1 MNNTPQKNSLPRR
14 LTLPQSIHPESSPQ
28 QPVQVQP
35 GSTTSQLPPMQPVPQ
50 WSPQTPPPGPPSQWR
65 PQTPPGA
72 PVQQYGQTPPGGAL
86 QVRPVQS
93 GPSSQ
98 LYRQTPPVVPAQ
110 ARPMQPGPPAQQYG
124 QMPPVMQS
132 QARPVPSQ
140 PASKL
145 PVDTLR
151 HIPAIRGLSAKEQQS
166 PSPLVAS
173 VMAHHEQAVR
183 QHTTVLEAYTPQ
195 QKQQEE
201 APPKRSRT
209 ASLAQGLRRKSI
221 LRKRVPVL
229 LQMSAVECGAAC
241 LAMILRYY
249 GRKTSI
255 SEVSERVSIGR
266 DGLSALGIVKA
277 ARDYGLRVR
286 AISLKDNDFRGVNL
300 PAIIHWQF
308 NHFLIVERWS
318 PTSVD
323 VVDPASGARRIPAAE
338 FDASFTGVVIT
349 LEPGVQFVRSTNSQ
363 AITIGTY
370 ALEYIKRAP
379 LVLVQILVASIILQ
393 GVGLLF
399 PLLTDVIVDEIIPS
413 KVSDVLPLI
422 GIGIV
427 VILIA
432 QLITMLLRASLLVYL
447 QTRIDT
453 RIMPSF
459 FERLLMLPQSFFQK
473 RSSGDILTR
482 IESNT
487 IVRDIISNQL
497 VSTLLDGGLVVI
509 YLAIL
514 FAESSTFGIVV
525 LVVAICQVIILL
537 CTNNPIRDLNRRELE
552 AAGKT
557 QGYVAEALA
566 GITTLKAAGAEHR
579 AFGRWANLFFDQ
591 LNTTTRLSYLSSA
604 IGSFMT
610 TLSTLAP
617 LVLLWIGTM
626 QVINGTMQVGTM
638 LALNALASSFLTPV
652 TSLVS
657 SGQQL
662 QIVHSHLERIADVLD
677 AQPEQDIQRVQQ
689 PPRLTGRIHLE
700 HVSFRYDANSSYVLN
715 DISLDVEPGQKIAIV
730 GRTGSGKSTLGQ
742 LLLGLCL
749 PTEGEILYDGIPLR
763 FLNYQAVRAQF
774 GVVMQNSTVFS
785 GSIRENIAFNVP
797 DIGLE
802 RIAQAAHIAAIHDDI
817 MQMPMGYETYVSEG
831 GSALSGGQRQRISI
845 ARAVAANPAIMLL
858 DEATSALDVITE
870 RTVEQNLHNLGCTQ
884 VIIAHRLSTVRNA
897 DRILVLDGGVLLEQ
911 GTHNELIQQNRYYA
925 QLIRSQLAN
934 GEIVRD

>member
-1 MNNTPQKNSLPRR
+1 
-14 LTLPQSIHPESSPQ
+14 
-28 QPVQVQP
+28 
-35 GSTTSQLPPMQPVPQ
+35 
-50 WSPQTPPPGPPSQWR
+50 
-65 PQTPPGA
+65 
-72 PVQQYGQTPPGGAL
+72 
-86 QVRPVQS
+86 
-93 GPSSQ
+93 
-98 LYRQTPPVVPAQ
+98 
-110 ARPMQPGPPAQQYG
+110 
-124 QMPPVMQS
+124 
-132 QARPVPSQ
+132 
-140 PASKL
+140 
-145 PVDTLR
+145 
-151 HIPAIRGLSAKEQQS
+151 
-166 PSPLVAS
+166 
-173 VMAHHEQAVR
+173 MAHHEQAVIH
-183 QHTTVLEAYTPQ
+183 HTTVLEAMTPQ

-201 APPKRSRT
+201 APPKRSATSR
-209 ASLAQGLRRKSI
+209 LAEGLRRKTF

-255 SEVSERVSIGR
+255 SEVSERVGVGR

-308 NHFLIVERWS
+308 NHFIIVERWS

-323 VVDPASGARRIPAAE
+323 VVDPATGARRIPAAE

-379 LVLVQILVASIILQ
+379 MVLVQVLIASIVLQ
-393 GVGLLF
+393 GIGLLF
-399 PLLTDVIVDEIIPS
+399 PLLTDVVVDQVIPD
-413 KVSDVLPLI
+413 KVSDILPLL

-427 VILIA
+427 VILVA
-432 QLITMLLRASLLVYL
+432 QLITMLLRDALLVYL

-459 FERLLMLPQSFFQK
+459 FERLLMLPQSYFQK

-497 VSTLLDGGLVVI
+497 VSTVLDGGLVI
-509 YLAIL
+509 FYLMIL
-514 FAESSTFGIVV
+514 FAESPIFGAVV
-525 LVVAICQVIILL
+525 LVVAIFQAIILL
-537 CTNNPIRDLNRRELE
+537 CTNKPIRDLNRRELE

-566 GITTLKAAGAEHR
+566 GITTLKAAGAEQR
-579 AFGRWANLFFDQ
+579 AFARWINLFFDE
-591 LNTTTRLSYLSSA
+591 LNTTTRLNYLSST
-604 IGSFMT
+604 IGSFLT

-700 HVSFRYDANSSYVLN
+700 HVSFRYDPNSPYVLK

-774 GVVMQNSTVFS
+774 GVVMQNSAVFS

-797 DIGLE
+797 DSGLE
-802 RIAQAAHIAAIHDDI
+802 RIVQAAHIAGIHNDI

-831 GSALSGGQRQRISI
+831 GSALSGGQRQRIAI

-884 VIIAHRLSTVRNA
+884 IIIAHRLSTVRNA
-897 DRILVLDGGVLLEQ
+897 NRILVLNEGVLLEQ
-911 GTHNELIQQNRYYA
+911 GTHQELMRSNGYYA
-925 QLIRSQLAN
+925 QLIHSQLTS